1 MEIGRLMSRRFCET
15 WDFWPYCFGW
25 DECFRLYTND
35 PESYTQRMNA
45 TPSEIPH
52 RELYNILISCVAP
65 RPIAWVSTLNATG
78 QPNLAPFSFFNC
90 VSAKPPLLAFSPS
103 LRAPQEATK
112 AHGEPKDTL
121 RNIRE
126 TKEFVISI
134 VTFDLLEPMNVTSG
148 EYDASIN
155 EFELAKLT
163 PAPSQIVR
171 PPRVGES
178 PVSFE
183 CKLYQIL
190 EFSPAPGGGALVI
203 GEIVS
208 IHIADAYLKEG
219 RVDRNSLDL
228 IGRMGGIQYTRT
240 LDRIEL
246 PRPDGTGKVPQP
258 ARPS

>member
-1 MEIGRLMSRRFCET
+1 
-15 WDFWPYCFGW
+15 
-25 DECFRLYTND
+25 
-35 PESYTQRMNA
+35 MNF
-45 TPSEIPH
+45 PLSDLPQ
-52 RELYNILISCVAP
+52 RELYNILINCVAP
-65 RPIAWVSTLNATG
+65 RPIAWVSTLSASG

-103 LRAPQEATK
+103 LRAPQESATS
-112 AHGEPKDTL
+112 HGEPKDTL

-126 TKEFVISI
+126 TKEFVISV
-134 VTFDLLEPMNVTSG
+134 VTHDLLEPMNVTSG
-148 EYDASIN
+148 EYHASVN

-163 PAPSQIVR
+163 PSPSQLVR

-203 GEIVS
+203 GEIVA
-208 IHIADAYLKEG
+208 IHIDDKHLKDG

-228 IGRMGGIQYTRT
+228 IGRMGGTQYTRT
-240 LDRIEL
+240 RDRIEL
-246 PRPDGTGKVPQP
+246 PRPDAT
-258 ARPS
+258 ARRPSAPK